1 MLTKLTPTFILP
13 KLKILVTAYQIISN
27 FPFTLNLQFPE
38 KASEVFNALSFVNLS
53 ALTLGSPQCY
63 TTFDYVD
70 RIMLTTIAP
79 LIIVAV
85 LVLVFFLHVTVR
97 RKDWRSVVGRYISVF
112 LFITYL
118 VLPSVSTVI
127 FGAFACDNI
136 DPDNVMPGIPTS
148 LRNDY
153 AISCSSPRYR
163 TGLRWAIAMIFV
175 YPVGILI
182 LYSTLLY
189 LNRDKIRSKEER
201 GEAAR
206 REESQGRD
214 VGMGLVLVAD
224 EQAKDEP
231 GATVAEADA
240 VSPASPTR
248 ARAGTGAGAGARAG
262 AGAGGDADCGND
274 CGCGTRS
281 GGGCCGGGGCGRCD
295 NNSNSTLDLY
305 DQIEFLHKAYE
316 GRCWYW
322 EVVETLR
329 RLLLTGILSIVT
341 NGSAEQIVFG
351 IFVAVCFMKL
361 YGYFQPF
368 VDDHNDTLQVRHHSS
383 IITLHSPLVTHRSSI
398 VTHHSYLLTT
408 HHPSL
413 TDHRSSPS
421 TKSSSL
427 SSSRCCCATRV

>member
-1 MLTKLTPTFILP
+1 MAASASAPAPYVFFAPAPEESLPSSAAPKSGTTFCTLLLSKLTPAFIMP
-13 KLKILVTAYQIISN
+13 KLKILVTSYQIISN

-70 RIMLTTIAP
+70 RIMLTTISP
-79 LIIVAV
+79 LIIITV
-85 LVLVFFLHVTVR
+85 LFLVFFLHVLIR
-97 RKDWRSVVGRYISVF
+97 RKHWRSVIGRYISVF

-136 DPDNVMPGIPTS
+136 DPDNVMPGIPTY

-153 AISCSSPRYR
+153 SISCNSARYR
-163 TGLRWAIAMIFV
+163 MGLRWAIAMIFV

-189 LNRDKIRSKEER
+189 INRDKIRTKEER
-201 GEAAR
+201 EKAAAR
-206 REESQGRD
+206 RRESQTRGAGAGELANGD
-214 VGMGLVLVAD
+214 
-224 EQAKDEP
+224 KP
-231 GATVAEADA
+231 GATVAEPGA
-240 VSPASPTR
+240 VSPTSPT
-248 ARAGTGAGAGARAG
+248 AAGEGK
-262 AGAGGDADCGND
+262 GAGGVAD
-274 CGCGTRS
+274 
-281 GGGCCGGGGCGRCD
+281 
-295 NNSNSTLDLY
+295 STSLDLY

-329 RLLLTGILSIVT
+329 RLLLTGVLSIVT

-351 IFVAVCFMKL
+351 IFIAVCFMKL
-361 YGYFQPF
+361 YGHYKPF
-368 VDDHNDTLQVRHHSS
+368 VDNHNDNLQVGYDSLPRITHS
-383 IITLHSPLVTHRSSI
+383 
-398 VTHHSYLLTT
+398 
-408 HHPSL
+408 
-413 TDHRSSPS
+413 
-421 TKSSSL
+421 
-427 SSSRCCCATRV
+427 